1 MDKNVEQLLLAA
13 GKMMDEAGGGNDWQA
28 VVKASDVPQGIADRL
43 VSQGLLRAHVEV
55 GCADV
60 KTGLEDWHLTDTA
73 REMVPEMILAE
84 TQRPRGF
91 GGKGW
96 SRKPKGRGRE

>member
-13 GKMMDEAGGGNDWQA
+13 GRMMDDSGGGHDWQA
-28 VVKASDVPQGIADRL
+28 VIKASDVPQGVAERL
-43 VSQGLLRAHVEV
+43 VAQGLLRAHFEV
-55 GCADV
+55 GCADAR
-60 KTGLEDWHLTDTA
+60 TGLEDWHLTVTA

-84 TQRPRGF
+84 EQRPRGF

-96 SRKPKGRGRE
+96 GRKGKGRK